1 MLLCVCL
8 KSIIHCLPCYSFS
21 SSRDTE
27 NYSLGRGEAHCCL
40 ELAPSSQSKKGESK
54 TSKDGEQKPK
64 VRKRRLEAD
73 EDKSLIKKIK
83 SGQGAI
89 ARNERQTE
97 ELQTL
102 SRGIII

>member
-1 MLLCVCL
+1 MIQ
-8 KSIIHCLPCYSFS
+8 KIIHWGKGKPIVVSKP
-21 SSRDTE
+21 
-27 NYSLGRGEAHCCL
+27 
-40 ELAPSSQSKKGESK
+40 APSSQSKEGESM
-54 TSKDGEQKPK
+54 TSKDGEPKPK

-73 EDKSLIKKIK
+73 EDRSLIKKIK

>member
-1 MLLCVCL
+1 MIQ
-8 KSIIHCLPCYSFS
+8 KIIHW
-21 SSRDTE
+21 
-27 NYSLGRGEAHCCL
+27 GEGKPIVVSKP
-40 ELAPSSQSKKGESK
+40 APSSQSKKGESK
-54 TSKDGEQKPK
+54 TSKDGEPKPK

-73 EDKSLIKKIK
+73 EDRSLIKKIK